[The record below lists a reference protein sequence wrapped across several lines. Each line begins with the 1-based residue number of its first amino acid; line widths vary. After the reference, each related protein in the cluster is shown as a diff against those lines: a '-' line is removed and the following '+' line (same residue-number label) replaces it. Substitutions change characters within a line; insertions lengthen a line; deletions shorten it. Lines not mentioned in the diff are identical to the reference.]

1 MLKKIQEQDWFYKTL
16 KFFVCRHIRR
26 SFKRYHVIGRE
37 NIPDDGACIFGIN
50 HSNALTDALAMILS
64 SRGYQLFMARADIF
78 QNKLAG
84 ALLRRLKM
92 LPIYR
97 MRDGL
102 DAVRDKNAAVIDE
115 AIDSIYDGV
124 PLHIFPEAT
133 HRAMHSLRPLSK
145 GIFHIAF
152 QANEKYGDKK
162 PVYIVP
168 VGIEYGDYFRF
179 RSTALVSFGKPINIT
194 EYLKNNTEKTE
205 PEKLLDLKNIL
216 TERLAELISYI
227 PDNEDYDAIWELV
240 KIKAGLPPV
249 SLKRRR
255 DRNKRYISKMVN
267 FSKKEPEKAQNL
279 FEKIRTFTKH
289 RKEQGVSVTSVAKKR
304 PFWRTLWKTLAITV
318 GLPLF
323 LVAAVVSSPIWVT
336 AVSVI
341 HGLKDKAFSNSVNFV
356 VELLMHPLVMAV
368 GITLLF
374 CLVRWP
380 IAIAGSIFLYYS
392 YMFFYDYCQY
402 VRKWMSDVR
411 WIFSKELRKEFN
423 DIKIP

>member
-26 SFKRYHVIGRE
+26 SFKRYHVVGRE
-37 NIPDDGACIFGIN
+37 NIPTDGACIFGIN

-64 SRGYQLFMARADIF
+64 NRGYQLFMARADIF

-84 ALLRRLKM
+84 TLLRRLKM

-124 PLHIFPEAT
+124 PLYLFPEAT
-133 HRAMHSLRPLSK
+133 HRAKHSLRPLSK

-162 PVYIVP
+162 PVYIMP

-194 EYLKNNTEKTE
+194 EYLKNNTGKTE

-255 DRNKRYISKMVN
+255 NRNKRYISKMVN
-267 FSKKEPEKAQNL
+267 FSKKEPEKAAAL
-279 FEKIRTFTKH
+279 FEKVRAFTKH

-304 PFWRTLWKTLAITV
+304 PFWRTLWKTLAITI

-323 LVAAVVSSPIWVT
+323 LVAAVVSSPIWIV
-336 AVSVI
+336 AVSII

-368 GITLLF
+368 GIPLLF
-374 CLVRWP
+374 CLVKWP
-380 IAIAGSIFLYYS
+380 IAVAGSIFLYYS

-402 VRKWMSDVR
+402 VRRWMSDIR
-411 WIFSKELRKEFN
+411 WIFSKGLRKEFN